1 MRPASYSV
9 PDDIRATL
17 LRLLGYMGALA
28 AIAVA
33 AVSFFHS
40 LPGGAAAF
48 APGEPAAIRSSW
60 TTAEHP
66 LPAFE
71 LVAPQLASTHAYAIQ
86 RRAADDARKDVL
98 TWGDAAAPGPYA
110 MVEIY
115 RPGVASDRF
124 LDAPSEIAT
133 RIIDYTVT
141 DDVKPDGFIESKFG
155 QVALVDF
162 AIAPQGHERRCL
174 GFTRAFSQPALQIAG
189 WYCAAGREVIDRAT
203 VGCMVDRLTLVN
215 GDQKLDELFAHAE
228 VKRTFCG
235 QRSPIMAA
243 TPEHGLE
250 IAPAQPS
257 KLKAALRGHMSTR

>member
-1 MRPASYSV
+1 VRPASYSV

-17 LRLLGYMGALA
+17 VRLVAYMGALA

-33 AVSFFHS
+33 AMGIFQS
-40 LPGGAAAF
+40 LPGVAAAF
-48 APGEPAAIRSSW
+48 GSAQPATPRSAW

-71 LVAPQLASTHAYAIQ
+71 LLMPNLGGSTYALQ
-86 RRAADDARKDVL
+86 RRASDGAHKDL
-98 TWGDAAAPGPYA
+98 LSFGEATAAGPYA
-110 MVEIY
+110 LMEIY

-124 LDAPSEIAT
+124 LDASSEIAT

-174 GFTRAFSQPALQIAG
+174 GFARAFSQPALQIAG
-189 WYCAAGREVIDRAT
+189 WYCSAGREVIDRAT

-215 GDQKLDELFAHAE
+215 GDTKLDELFAHAE

-243 TPEHGLE
+243 TAPGQAE
-250 IAPAQPS
+250 IGPRQPA
-257 KLKAALRGHMSTR
+257 KLRAALRGRLSTR